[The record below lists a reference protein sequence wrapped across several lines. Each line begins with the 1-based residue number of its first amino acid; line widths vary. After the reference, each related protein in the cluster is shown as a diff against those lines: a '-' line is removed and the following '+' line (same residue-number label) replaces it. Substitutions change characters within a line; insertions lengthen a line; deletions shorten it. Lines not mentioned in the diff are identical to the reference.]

1 MKRGRWLSVGL
12 VLVAVLSGIVGCD
25 NHETEDSGFNLIFK
39 YGVMARNELN
49 TFEGIYIKDMVQGPP
64 ARTELLLS
72 GEEKD
77 KIYQK
82 MVEIDFFHYPDEFSI
97 SVAPGEPVTIV
108 TPYASYYFK
117 VEYNSGIK
125 ELWWEDE
132 IVREDEKADRLRE
145 LIQLIRDIVES
156 KEEYQELPE
165 PRSAYL

>member
-1 MKRGRWLSVGL
+1 
-12 VLVAVLSGIVGCD
+12 
-25 NHETEDSGFNLIFK
+25 
-39 YGVMARNELN
+39 
-49 TFEGIYIKDMVQGPP
+49 MVQGPP

-145 LIQLIRDIVES
+145 LIQFIRDIVES